1 MNLSS
6 VDTAKL
12 FIRIAECGV
21 CDSLQTLILEW
32 STNFDLDE
40 SVIKLVDILATAP
53 NLQECDIR
61 QQSGSRT
68 IIVEVDYATE

>member
-6 VDTAKL
+6 LNTAKL
-12 FIRIAECGV
+12 LIRIVECGV
-21 CDSLQTLILEW
+21 CDSLQTLIMEW
-32 STNFDLDE
+32 STNFDIDE
-40 SVIKLVDILATAP
+40 SVIKLVDILAISP

-68 IIVEVDYATE
+68 IIVEVEYATE